1 VSAVFSLYVEP
12 GSPIHRLHPVAKVLG
27 LLFLFIAAF
36 VADRPLALLPLLVA
50 SIGLGIVSGAMGVL
64 WRLRAFFVVVAVV
77 TAATWPFFYDQP
89 LRFSSTGLIYGIS
102 MGLKLGTFFTCG
114 IVFLATTRVE
124 ELALALRALR
134 VPYRF
139 GFTVTLA
146 VRLVPVFFSAIL
158 AVHDAQRCR
167 GLDMRGASPRVRLR
181 QYAGL
186 IVPVFLGALRRADR
200 MAMALETRGFNSG
213 RPRTVYPHAAFGAVD
228 LMALAV
234 PLAVAGIYLW
244 LWAVGATQLPA

>member
-1 VSAVFSLYVEP
+1 VLSLYVER
-12 GSPIHRLHPVAKVLG
+12 SSSIHRLHPVAKVLG
-27 LLFLFIAAF
+27 LLFLFVAAF
-36 VADRPLALLPLLVA
+36 VADRPVVLAPLLA
-50 SIGLGIVSGAMGVL
+50 AGIGLGIAAGAVRVL
-64 WRLRAFFVVVAVV
+64 WRLRVFFLVAAVV
-77 TAATWPFFYDQP
+77 TTATWPFFYEQP
-89 LRFSSTGLIYGIS
+89 LRFSATGLVYGIS
-102 MGLKLGTFFTCG
+102 MGLKLGTFFACG
-114 IVFLATTRVE
+114 IVFLASTRVE

-146 VRLVPVFFSAIL
+146 VRLVPVFFSAVL

-167 GLDMRGASPRVRLR
+167 GLDPRAASWRMRLR

-213 RPRTVYPHAAFGAVD
+213 RQRTTYPRAPFGPGD
-228 LMALAV
+228 LAALAV
-234 PLAVAGIYLW
+234 PLGVAILYLW
-244 LWAVGATQLPA
+244 LWAVGATQLTA

>member
-1 VSAVFSLYVEP
+1 VLSLYVERV
-12 GSPIHRLHPVAKVLG
+12 SPIHRLHPVAKLLG
-27 LLFLFIAAF
+27 MLCLFVAAF
-36 VADRPLALLPLLVA
+36 VADRPLVLAPLLVA
-50 SIGLGIVSGAMGVL
+50 GIGLGVLAGAVRVL

-89 LRFSSTGLIYGIS
+89 LRFSPTGLAYGVS
-102 MGLKLGTFFTCG
+102 MGLKLGTFFVCG

-139 GFTVTLA
+139 GFTLTLA
-146 VRLVPVFFSAIL
+146 VRLVPVFFSALL

-167 GLDMRGASPRVRLR
+167 GLDARGASLRMRLR

-213 RPRTVYPHAAFGAVD
+213 RQRTSYPRAPFGAVD
-228 LMALAV
+228 LAALAV
-234 PLAVAGIYLW
+234 PLGIAVIYLW
-244 LWAVGATQLPA
+244 LWAIGATRLTA